1 MNQGKRKRHW
11 NQFKIG
17 TCPKCGRV
25 NVPLTK
31 HHIYPRWVFGFNDIV
46 VYLCRECH
54 DEAEKWNRELE
65 RMLLR
70 LIQTC
75 YRLVYRAFM
84 KEEKYKVVNK
94 TKIFDIAMF
103 GLKKILTKSM
113 GEWIKER
120 MTTEGVSLRKQKR

>member
-1 MNQGKRKRHW
+1 MWKS
-11 NQFKIG
+11 
-17 TCPKCGRV
+17 KCSSYQASY
-25 NVPLTK
+25 
-31 HHIYPRWVFGFNDIV
+31 YPRWVFGFNDIV

>member
-1 MNQGKRKRHW
+1 
-11 NQFKIG
+11 
-17 TCPKCGRV
+17 
-25 NVPLTK
+25 
-31 HHIYPRWVFGFNDIV
+31 
-46 VYLCRECH
+46 
-54 DEAEKWNRELE
+54 
-65 RMLLR
+65 
-70 LIQTC
+70 
-75 YRLVYRAFM
+75 M